1 MRCAQT
7 ASGIAV
13 ACLLVVVPAMAQTAP
28 QEKPLMVED
37 VFKNVQ
43 VLKGIPV
50 NQFMDTMGFFSAAL
64 GLNCTGCHVAESL
77 QDWQKFAEDVPR
89 KRTAR
94 GMIRMV
100 EAINKAQFGGRRA
113 ITCWSCHRGTQAP
126 QLIPSLMEQYNIP
139 PEDANQIEIA
149 PDGPTE
155 PTADQILDKYVQALG
170 GTQRLAGLTSFAAKG
185 TIEGYDTYHVKVPL
199 ELYAKSPDQRTII
212 AHTQNGDG
220 TTVFDGRSGWIAG
233 VDRPVRLLPML
244 PGAELDGGKFDA
256 ELCFPAG
263 IKQALNQWRVGFPVT
278 TIEDRQ
284 VNVIQGTG
292 AGRTRFKLYFD
303 VETGLL
309 ARQVRY
315 ADTPIGMVPTQVDYS
330 DYREAAGVK
339 MPFHM
344 VITWTDGQ
352 STIQLADVQPNVAID
367 PAKFAKPAPATV
379 KSRGAK

>member
-1 MRCAQT
+1 MRVNVTGAIT
-7 ASGIAV
+7 AI
-13 ACLLVVVPAMAQTAP
+13 CLLAGVPVWAQNAAA
-28 QEKPLMVED
+28 EKPLMVED

-64 GLNCTGCHVAESL
+64 GLNCTSCHVAESL
-77 QDWQKFAEDVPR
+77 QDWQKFAEDIPR

-94 GMIRMV
+94 NMIRMV
-100 EAINKAQFGGRRA
+100 QAINQAQFGGRRS

-126 QLIPSLMEQYNIP
+126 QLIPSLMEQYNVP
-139 PEDANQIEIA
+139 PEDANAIEIA
-149 PDGPTE
+149 PDGPSE

-170 GTQRLAGLTSFAAKG
+170 GTPRLAGLTSFAAKG
-185 TIEGYDTYHVKVPL
+185 TVEGYDTYHVKVPL
-199 ELYAKSPDQRTII
+199 ELYAKSPSQRTMI
-212 AHTQNGDG
+212 AHTQNGDS
-220 TTVFDGRSGWIAG
+220 TTVFDGRLGWIAG

-256 ELCFPAG
+256 ELGFPAG
-263 IKQALNQWRVGFPVT
+263 IKQALKQWRVGFPMT
-278 TIEDRQ
+278 AIEEHQ

-292 AGRTRFKLYFD
+292 DGGTRFKLYFD
-303 VETGLL
+303 AETGLL

-330 DYREAAGVK
+330 DYREVAGAK

-352 STIQLADVQPNVAID
+352 STIQLTDVQANVAID
-367 PAKFAKPAPATV
+367 PAKFGKPTPAAV
-379 KSRGAK
+379 KIRGAK